1 MGVCELLSPSEHL
14 STFCQSQ
21 TEHVLGSRSLGREW
35 PCWSESWAEE
45 ASYKSDCLFLLK
57 HEAGKDRATEQHIQK
72 ERHGGT
78 KEMGEQAVCV
88 LGVDRA
94 SHLPLR

>member
-1 MGVCELLSPSEHL
+1 M
-14 STFCQSQ
+14 
-21 TEHVLGSRSLGREW
+21 
-35 PCWSESWAEE
+35 
-45 ASYKSDCLFLLK
+45 YKSDCLFLLK

-72 ERHGGT
+72 ERHGAT

-88 LGVDRA
+88 LGGAVDRA